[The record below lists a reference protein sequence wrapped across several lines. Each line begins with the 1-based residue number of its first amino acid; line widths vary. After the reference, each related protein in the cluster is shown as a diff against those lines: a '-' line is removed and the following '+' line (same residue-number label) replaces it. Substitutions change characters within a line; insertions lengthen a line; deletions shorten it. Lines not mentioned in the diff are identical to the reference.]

1 MMWRLWQGLNAETI
15 RRVLC
20 DLQLVMGA
28 AQPCCCEETQ
38 PKAQDELDARAFRF
52 HSSGFLF
59 PQGQSTVDLNRFN
72 CLRFEI
78 FIEFQWSWNIS
89 PGSYCQGIV
98 MLIFEQRTKI
108 LMMLQEEA
116 DSKWFNDSKSVDV
129 LAFLEYTV
137 HYLII
142 EAVQGSIVSNRYIK
156 SLTKRS
162 RIKVLLL
169 PDSCALWGSMLSTAV
184 LIANIWR
191 WIKWMRRMKWIKWV
205 KWMELTALTWPKS
218 FRSQMKVPVASNRT
232 QPVQSQLWNHPKVWD
247 WSRSPGRRGVK
258 GQRGEVLVLLYCTSW
273 PSSKCAVWSCNSVQ
287 SIAECRVFIG
297 AKS

>member
-1 MMWRLWQGLNAETI
+1 
-15 RRVLC
+15 
-20 DLQLVMGA
+20 
-28 AQPCCCEETQ
+28 
-38 PKAQDELDARAFRF
+38 
-52 HSSGFLF
+52 
-59 PQGQSTVDLNRFN
+59 
-72 CLRFEI
+72 
-78 FIEFQWSWNIS
+78 
-89 PGSYCQGIV
+89 
-98 MLIFEQRTKI
+98 
-108 LMMLQEEA
+108 MLQEEA

-129 LAFLEYTV
+129 LAFREYTV
-137 HYLII
+137 HYLWKQCK
-142 EAVQGSIVSNRYIK
+142 AAFK

-258 GQRGEVLVLLYCTSW
+258 GQRGEVLVLLYCTSG
-273 PSSKCAVWSCNSVQ
+273 PSPKCAVRSCNSVQ